1 MLGIPVALYSD
12 GAEEARPD
20 AGGYLEDERVAVL
33 VEATLENPAEK
44 FSKMRERVH
53 QLRGLMPKDCEVL
66 GAIFTRSAT
75 SAGSGVK
82 PWTTAWF

>member
-44 FSKMRERVH
+44 FSK
-53 QLRGLMPKDCEVL
+53 
-66 GAIFTRSAT
+66 
-75 SAGSGVK
+75 
-82 PWTTAWF
+82 